1 MIRFV
6 DLETGNTFDGSDQYV
21 FWFDN
26 EQSINIIYSKPICFI
41 SDKRIINIS
50 IEKNDVFK
58 LIDSTKFNSKTKYH
72 NINTLYVDNLE
83 SVGTAYNACYVHVIY
98 IICRT
103 DYEGEYICNFYID
116 NESYKVGADFY
127 GADENLYVNLS
138 NNGIE
143 IPEGIQKAIYPV
155 NVHEDNRDNIVLNR
169 KWKELLSNYWDIIA
183 NKGSYKSLYNSLN
196 WFEYGDMLRLC
207 ELWKYNNCGIK
218 YEVQDLQSMLKDKYS
233 ESKNNFAKTT
243 YIALYCSLN
252 KIKKEGDKIIYDEE
266 KNPVLEK
273 IVHKW
278 SDTDLALKMSM
289 LGSFYETYF
298 MPIHLDLIHSTI
310 ENITFTNTTKLDIS
324 AIIDRTDYIYY
335 HDDIKC
341 NIKDGDVFYLDKVDC
356 YVNPDT
362 LFKQTQ
368 FGVTNKNDFGELLG
382 KDSNNNTITRKYISL
397 INIIGVDKSPNISK
411 EKDLTLYAAQLYSGP
426 GVIIDFE
433 IDIPLQ
439 VNDFIKKEKIIISGI
454 SITDYKILKDSKIK
468 FSIFRPSI
476 GNYTINLQ
484 FDSANGYIYTKKINF
499 VIKDTEHDDI
509 RVYKV
514 LHKSND
520 AISKLNCFTDSG
532 DINNYINTRV
542 NWSAKYAH
550 DKSSPNIIP
559 SQIGLPGAIYT
570 NYIPV
575 FKKDF
580 IKIPELYKYHS
591 DFKDNNEY
599 LAHLRNVITEL
610 DNEDL
615 DNKLQNA
622 INNYKGVC
630 TNHLL
635 IFKCDVMEQKSYN
648 DRITTDFCYTD
659 ANVQQGDDWNY
670 GSGYQLKRRS
680 ISINE
685 DSNFANCYNIIKTYY
700 DIIFVWKG
708 DDNPVNCNQL
718 YMICVSK
725 KFGFNLDLL
734 LYKIGKES
742 IETLAYFKQ
751 SCMQPLITHNV
762 VNYST
767 IIYRTDNIFI
777 PCYHELEE
785 LNAEKIQD
793 MEHFTISDQ
802 DALCVRP
809 TIEYSKNISEY
820 SWEFINMSDPKRKSI
835 KLNNSIMEP
844 FIANTTQSFLDP
856 GYYSIKFRYKY
867 GDKTNTITLDSAFKK
882 I

>member
-50 IEKNDVFK
+50 IEKNDIFK
-58 LIDSTKFNSKTKYH
+58 LIDSTKINSKTKYH
-72 NINTLYVDNLE
+72 NINNLYVDNLE
-83 SVGTAYNACYVHVIY
+83 SVGTAYNAYYVHIIY
-98 IICRT
+98 ITCRT
-103 DYEGEYICNFYID
+103 DHEGEYICNFYID

-127 GADENLYVNLS
+127 GADESLYINLS

-252 KIKKEGDKIIYDEE
+252 KIKKEGDKIIYDDE

-310 ENITFTNTTKLDIS
+310 ENITFANTTKLDIS

-341 NIKDGDVFYLDKVDC
+341 NIKDGDIFYLDTVDC
-356 YVNPDT
+356 YVNPNT

-368 FGVTNKNDFGELLG
+368 FESNKQDDFGNSLG
-382 KDSNNNTITRKYISL
+382 SSNNQSPSFRYFISPD
-397 INIIGVDKSPNISK
+397 NIIGVDKSPNIHS
-411 EKDLTLYAAQLYSGP
+411 EKDLKLYAAQLYSGS

-439 VNDFIKKEKIIISGI
+439 ANDFIKKEKVIINNK

-484 FDSANGYIYTKKINF
+484 FDSANGYVYTKKVNF

-514 LHKSND
+514 LHKSED
-520 AISKLNCFTDSG
+520 VIGRLNCFTNSG
-532 DINNYINTRV
+532 NINNYINTRV
-542 NWSAKYAH
+542 NWSDKYAK
-550 DKSSPNIIP
+550 DKLNANVA
-559 SQIGLPGAIYT
+559 SQIGLPGNVYT

-575 FKKDF
+575 FKNEF
-580 IKIPELYKYHS
+580 IKIPALYKYRS
-591 DFKDNNEY
+591 DFNSDSEY
-599 LAHLRNVITEL
+599 RTHLENVIAGL
-610 DNEDL
+610 DEVEL
-615 DNKLQNA
+615 DNKLQNS

-635 IFKCDVMEQKSYN
+635 IFKCDVMKKPDAGE
-648 DRITTDFCYTD
+648 ITTDFYYTD
-659 ANVQQGDDWNY
+659 TNVYHGEGVWNS
-670 GSGYQLKRRS
+670 GSGYRLNRRL
-680 ISINE
+680 INVNL
-685 DSNFANCYNIIKTYY
+685 DSDFGDCYNIITTYY
-700 DIIFVWKG
+700 DRIFIWKG
-708 DDNPVNCNQL
+708 DDNPVNCDQL
-718 YMICVSK
+718 YMVCVSK

-742 IETLAYFKQ
+742 IENLVYFKQ
-751 SCMQPLITHNV
+751 SCMQSLITHNV
-762 VNYST
+762 VNQHT
-767 IIYRTDNIFI
+767 IIYRNDNVFV

-793 MEHFTISDQ
+793 MEHFTVSDQ

-809 TIEYSKNISEY
+809 TIEYSKSISEY

-835 KLNNSIMEP
+835 KLKNSIMDP
-844 FIANTTQSFLDP
+844 FIANATQSFLDP

-882 I
+882 V